1 LSFFDEA
8 DEPRVE
14 PRTAARRRRP
24 SGGGGSGGGRRP
36 PSGGEQTIMTRR
48 VIAAGAALVVIILIV
63 LGVRSCQIS
72 ARNSSLKD
80 YANNVSALN
89 QQSVQTG
96 QQFFNQLSSG
106 NKSGNGTGLQ
116 NQLNETRLQAD
127 NQLNKA
133 RGFDV
138 PDEMKA
144 AQSNFVLTM
153 QMRRD
158 GIAGVAA
165 EIQQALGTTT
175 SKDAVNAIAADMAK
189 FYASDVLYKDYTTAL
204 VSGAL
209 KSAGIAV
216 GGANGISIDGHQ
228 FLPDIAWLDPNQIAS
243 KLGASGTSTPTGPV
257 APGLHG
263 HSLDSVSIGGTTL
276 QTGSTNTIPAN
287 QAPTVTLNFTN
298 GGTNNEKNV
307 VCKVSISGTNLTAKT
322 TVPQTTAGQTG
333 SCQVTLPSAPPAGN
347 YTLSAEIVPV
357 PGEKK
362 VDNNTSNFPIT
373 VQ

>member
-1 LSFFDEA
+1 
-8 DEPRVE
+8 
-14 PRTAARRRRP
+14 
-24 SGGGGSGGGRRP
+24 
-36 PSGGEQTIMTRR
+36 MTRR
-48 VIAAGAALVVIILIV
+48 VIAAGAALVVLILIV

-80 YANNVSALN
+80 YTNNVSALN

-106 NKSGNGTGLQ
+106 NKSGNGTALQ

-127 NQLNKA
+127 NQLTKA
-133 RGFDV
+133 RGLDT

-144 AQSNFVLTM
+144 AQSNFVLAM
-153 QMRRD
+153 EMRRN

-165 EIQQALGTTT
+165 KIQQALGTTT
-175 SKDAVNAIAADMAK
+175 SKDAVNAIAAQMAQ
-189 FYASDVLYKDYTTAL
+189 FYAPTSSTRTTRHRSSPGRSRAPA
-204 VSGAL
+204 SP
-209 KSAGIAV
+209 SAGPT
-216 GGANGISIDGHQ
+216 GSRSTRTSSCRTST
-228 FLPDIAWLDPNQIAS
+228 WLSPTFVAT
-243 KLGASGTSTPTGPV
+243 KLGSQAASTTPTGK
-257 APGLHG
+257 ATPGLHG
-263 HSLDSVSIGGTTL
+263 HSLDSVSVGGTTL

-307 VCKVSISGTNLTAKT
+307 VCKVSLSGTSDSGQT
-322 TVPQTTAGQTG
+322 TVPQTTAGQSS

-347 YTLSAEIVPV
+347 YTMTAEIAPV
-357 PGEKK
+357 LGETNSA
-362 VDNNTSNFPIT
+362 NNKLTFPIT

>member
-1 LSFFDEA
+1 
-8 DEPRVE
+8 
-14 PRTAARRRRP
+14 
-24 SGGGGSGGGRRP
+24 
-36 PSGGEQTIMTRR
+36 MTRR
-48 VIAAGAALVVIILIV
+48 VIAAGAVLVVLILIV
-63 LGVRSCQIS
+63 LGFRSCQIS

-80 YANNVSALN
+80 YANNVSSLN

-106 NKSGNGTGLQ
+106 NKSGNGTALQ

-127 NQLNKA
+127 NELAKA
-133 RGFDV
+133 RGLDT

-153 QMRRD
+153 EMRRN
-158 GIAGVAA
+158 GIAGVASQ
-165 EIQQALGTTT
+165 IQQALGTTT
-175 SKDAVNAIAADMAK
+175 SKDAVSAIAAEMAQ
-189 FYASDVLYKDYTTAL
+189 FYSSDVVYKDYTAPL
-204 VSGAL
+204 ISGAL
-209 KSAGIAV
+209 GSAGIAV
-216 GGANGISIDGHQ
+216 GGANGISIDSHQ
-228 FLPDIAWLDPNQIAS
+228 FLPDIQWLTPTFVAT
-243 KLGASGTSTPTGPV
+243 KLGSQAATTTPTGKP

-263 HSLDSVSIGGTTL
+263 HSLDSVSVGGTTL

-307 VCKVSISGTNLTAKT
+307 VCKVSLSGTSDSGQT
-322 TVPQTTAGQTG
+322 TVPQTTAGQSS

-347 YTLSAEIVPV
+347 YTMTVQIAPV
-357 PGEKK
+357 PGETNSA
-362 VDNNTSNFPIT
+362 NNTLTFPIT

>member
-1 LSFFDEA
+1 
-8 DEPRVE
+8 
-14 PRTAARRRRP
+14 
-24 SGGGGSGGGRRP
+24 
-36 PSGGEQTIMTRR
+36 MTRR
-48 VIAAGAALVVIILIV
+48 VIAAGAALVVLILIV

-80 YANNVSALN
+80 YANNVSSLN
-89 QQSVQTG
+89 NQSVQTG
-96 QQFFNQLSSG
+96 QQFFNQLSSASKG
-106 NKSGNGTGLQ
+106 NASSVY
-116 NQLNETRLQAD
+116 NQLNETRLAAD
-127 NQLNKA
+127 NQLGKA
-133 RGFDV
+133 RGLDV
-138 PDEMKA
+138 PSEMKA

-158 GIAGVAA
+158 GIAGVAS

-175 SKDAVNAIAADMAK
+175 SKDAVNAIASDMAR
-189 FYASDVLYKDYTTAL
+189 FYASDVLYKDYTTEL
-204 VSGAL
+204 ISGAL

-216 GGANGISIDGHQ
+216 GGVNGITIDSHQ
-228 FLPDIAWLDPNQIAS
+228 FLPTISWLDPNQVAS
-243 KLGASGTSTPTGPV
+243 NLGSSSGTSAPSGPV

-307 VCKVSISGTNLTAKT
+307 VCKVSVSGTSLTAKT
-322 TVPQTTAGQTG
+322 TVPQTTAGQSS

-362 VDNNTSNFPIT
+362 TDNNTLNFPIT